1 MANKKIGG
9 LGEIAF
15 RVNNLDASQAFYE
28 EKIGLELMR
37 RFDDSAFFKIADG
50 YAGHTQILALFDR
63 TAEANSNPNYKA
75 PSQAHTT
82 VDHIAFTIDVADF
95 DSEKVR
101 LEALGLPTRTS
112 IHGWV
117 QWRSL
122 YVNDPDENLVEFVC
136 YDPAIQKD

>member
-15 RVNNLDASQAFYE
+15 RVSDLDVSQAFYE
-28 EKIGLELMR
+28 DKIGLKLMR

-50 YAGHTQILALFDR
+50 YAAHTQILALFYR
-63 TAEANSNPNYKA
+63 AAEANYTAPN
-75 PSQAHTT
+75 QAHTT

-95 DSEKVR
+95 DSEKER
-101 LEALGLPTRTS
+101 LEALGIPTRTS
-112 IHGWV
+112 THGWV

-122 YVNDPDENLVEFVC
+122 YVNDPDGNLVEFVC
-136 YDPAIQKD
+136 FDSSIPKE